1 MNIFVLEAGQSPLDL
16 FPCGS
21 AGTFVYSRSSPSSR
35 WPEICKTLRRLDNES
50 FDLAVVSYREK
61 SFFPKGAGWMRGLG
75 QALRSFLFRPDEL
88 TQLLMFSKLVQKNIP
103 IALINRSDS
112 GHIPLGSDWF
122 YRRSHACFV
131 RELYPAPE
139 ILLQDIFTSSGGNL
153 QSNRRAQKIL
163 SLWDPHCPRYRNV
176 ENLRPISLGISDSN
190 ISKIPSS
197 EHKIWDLFFAGDLHE
212 KSLRTR
218 LVQEC
223 RQFEKAK
230 GLKFLITDRISQSD
244 YLQALSESRLCLS
257 PPGMGWDCWR
267 HYEAML
273 AGSIPLMTYPTILQ
287 HHPAIDGKHCF
298 YFAPEPGGLTRALEH
313 ALLLKSQLPQ
323 MADAG
328 RQLVLKHHT
337 FSKLRE
343 YVIRETL
350 SAFTSTKSRDQERA
364 FPSA

>member
-1 MNIFVLEAGQSPLDL
+1 MNIFVLQVAHCPLDL
-16 FPCGS
+16 FS
-21 AGTFVYSRSSPSSR
+21 DVSEHFVLQAQPSSQPT
-35 WPEICKTLRRLDNES
+35 WTEIRKTLRQIDHES
-50 FDLAVVSYREK
+50 FDCAIVSYREK
-61 SFFPKGAGWMRGLG
+61 TFFPNGAGWIRGLL
-75 QALRSFLFRPDEL
+75 QALAAGLSSPYEL
-88 TQLLMFSKLVQKNIP
+88 GQLLMFAKLIQKNVP

-112 GHIPLGSDWF
+112 GHIPVGSDWF

-190 ISKIPSS
+190 TPKIPSS

-230 GLKFLITDRISQSD
+230 GLKFLITDRISHSD
-244 YLQALSESRLCLS
+244 YLKALSESRLCLS

-328 RQLVLKHHT
+328 RQLVLNHHT
-337 FSKLRE
+337 FSTLRE

>member
-1 MNIFVLEAGQSPLDL
+1 MNIFVLEAGQSALDL
-16 FPCGS
+16 FPRGS

-112 GHIPLGSDWF
+112 GHIPVGSDWF

-350 SAFTSTKSRDQERA
+350 SAFTSTKSRGQERA
-364 FPSA
+364 FPSG

>member
-112 GHIPLGSDWF
+112 GHIPVGSDWF

-350 SAFTSTKSRDQERA
+350 SAFTSTKSRGQERA
-364 FPSA
+364 FPSG